1 MKGFSTTRAR
11 RWTQAQ
17 LQAGDAGDEQQ
28 AMEEH
33 GPLGARSEAPGAHVA
48 RLVNVS
54 CPGTQNVLNNVPA
67 GILCDCV
74 PLLSIPFVEC
84 SLRQSIACL
93 SITSA

>member
-1 MKGFSTTRAR
+1 MFWCRVQKPPGAEQPAKGQPLQAHLARFRSHMKGFSTTRAR

-54 CPGTQNVLNNVPA
+54 CPGTQNVLAV
-67 GILCDCV
+67 L
-74 PLLSIPFVEC
+74 
-84 SLRQSIACL
+84 
-93 SITSA
+93 